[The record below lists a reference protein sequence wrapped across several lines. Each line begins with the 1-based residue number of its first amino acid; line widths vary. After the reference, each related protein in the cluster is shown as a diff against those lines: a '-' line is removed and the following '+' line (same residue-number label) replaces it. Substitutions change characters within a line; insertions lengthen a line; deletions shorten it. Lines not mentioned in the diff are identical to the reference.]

1 MANRA
6 YGQFCGFARAL
17 EAVGERWAL
26 LIVRDLMVGPKRF
39 TDLRRGFQ
47 GPSTLVETVQE
58 QAPFSGHI
66 VSFRGNRGHLVKLL

>member
-1 MANRA
+1 MAA
-6 YGQFCGFARAL
+6 G
-17 EAVGERWAL
+17 V
-26 LIVRDLMVGPKRF
+26 

-47 GPSTLVETVQE
+47 GPATLAETVPE